1 MAAYTVILQL
11 TIMLLLVA
19 SSESDTCEGYRGFS
33 GRPGIPGVPG
43 TDGKDGTKGEKG
55 DPGENAV
62 PITGPKGDAG
72 IRGLP
77 GRPGD
82 AFDSAGY
89 FTVSKTGMYYIS
101 YHMSSNSAACL
112 KIQVGE
118 EEKVRFCDSHGLLL
132 YPGKR
137 EKMVTTTETEFGP
150 KTCPKV
156 EPKKILQCNLTLH
169 GDRSFSTTNRED
181 YPYYK
186 PDGTPIVWH
195 GNYPARKNTTGQA
208 QRSSLYQQDYPTPK
222 RIYVRRNRVVP
233 HPDNLAINTAM
244 RAEYKT
250 VQQEAFPGW
259 DVSVHARPPPARLNR
274 TAVADK

>member
-1 MAAYTVILQL
+1 MPCMSLNSNSKMTTHEKTFSKQQRPSLRIPFGQRHRSD
-11 TIMLLLVA
+11 ILLLKNGQM
-19 SSESDTCEGYRGFS
+19 ESKHPRAF
-33 GRPGIPGVPG
+33 PML
-43 TDGKDGTKGEKG
+43 GE
-55 DPGENAV
+55 
-62 PITGPKGDAG
+62 
-72 IRGLP
+72 LP
-77 GRPGD
+77 SL
-82 AFDSAGY
+82 A
-89 FTVSKTGMYYIS
+89 
-101 YHMSSNSAACL
+101 
-112 KIQVGE
+112 
-118 EEKVRFCDSHGLLL
+118 GLLL